1 MNEHDR
7 VLDAFRN
14 CITEPKCKDCP
25 WDECDTLNNRCAEI
39 PIDLA
44 LAVMREL
51 VAQEPRVMTLEE
63 AQGEDEVWFE
73 FRPSNV
79 GRYADCYMHDTGDRT
94 RVYFT
99 GKSVMSLFENA
110 DYGTTWRCWTAK
122 PTEEQRK
129 EVKWDEDQC

>member
-1 MNEHDR
+1 M
-7 VLDAFRN
+7 
-14 CITEPKCKDCP
+14 TEREKREKVIKGLGSCVEYFACKVKGVMF
-25 WDECDTLNNRCAEI
+25 DEWIEESRKAI
-39 PIDLA
+39 A
-44 LAVMREL
+44 LL
-51 VAQEPRVMTLEE
+51 KAQEPRVMTLEE

-110 DYGTTWRCWTAK
+110 DYGRQWRCWTSR

-129 EVKWDEDQC
+129 AIPWN